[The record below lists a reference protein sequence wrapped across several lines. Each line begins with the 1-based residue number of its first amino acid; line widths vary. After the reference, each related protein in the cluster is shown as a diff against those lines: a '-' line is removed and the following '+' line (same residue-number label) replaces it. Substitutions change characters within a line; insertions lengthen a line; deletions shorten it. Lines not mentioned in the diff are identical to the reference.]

1 MMAKGLF
8 ILGGSI
14 CILLG
19 LLLTLLVVGMFQHP
33 GGMGVEKLLGP
44 LLGLAALGLFVT
56 AGFCLYAA
64 SRVGKRRA
72 GEQPFPNSRR
82 P

>member
-1 MMAKGLF
+1 MTAKSLF
-8 ILGGSI
+8 TLGGSI

-56 AGFCLYAA
+56 A
-64 SRVGKRRA
+64 
-72 GEQPFPNSRR
+72 
-82 P
+82 

>member
-44 LLGLAALGLFVT
+44 LIGAAALEALSV
-56 AGFCLYAA
+56 
-64 SRVGKRRA
+64 V
-72 GEQPFPNSRR
+72 FPR
-82 P
+82 